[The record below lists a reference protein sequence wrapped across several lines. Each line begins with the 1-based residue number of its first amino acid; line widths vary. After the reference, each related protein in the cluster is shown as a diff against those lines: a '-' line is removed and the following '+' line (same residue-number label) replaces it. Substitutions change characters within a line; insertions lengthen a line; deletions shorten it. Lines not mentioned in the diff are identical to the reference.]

1 MPEIR
6 KAKLVKGKHISLR
19 DANIS
24 DAKFILDLRLDPIKS
39 RFLSPTSPSLLDQQE
54 WMKSYEQ
61 KNDQAYFIIQTN
73 SGEPLGCIRIYNALD
88 DSFEWGSWLIVNG
101 APPLVALESAL
112 LVYQFAFDLG
122 FKTAIVSVR
131 QVNRTVWKFH
141 ENIFNACLTNE
152 TVKYRFYEVNKKSIL
167 YALNRHAKLLDSYS
181 CIY

>member
-1 MPEIR
+1 MPEII
-6 KAKLVKGKHISLR
+6 KAKLIKGKHISLR

-39 RFLSPTSPSLLDQQE
+39 RFLSPTSPLLLDQQE

-61 KNDQAYFIIQTN
+61 KNGQAYFIIQTN

-122 FKTAIVSVR
+122 FNKAIVSVR
-131 QVNRTVWKFH
+131 QINRAVWKFH
-141 ENIFNACLTNE
+141 ESIFNACLTNE

-167 YALNRHAKLLDSYS
+167 YVLNRHAKFLDCYS
-181 CIY
+181 CLY